1 MKAAIQISGQ
11 LSSNCTLLCAITSG
25 RIYCTI
31 EHSFQS
37 PIMVFFYSKEDAK
50 KALSNA
56 RKYLIGEG
64 QSQATKKYAGD
75 FRYNAGK
82 SILYDASFAEII

>member
-1 MKAAIQISGQ
+1 MKAAITISGQ
-11 LSSNCTLLCAITSG
+11 LQGNCTLLCAITSG

-50 KALSNA
+50 RALSNA
-56 RKYLIGEG
+56 RKYLINEG
-64 QSQATKKYAGD
+64 QIQATKKYTGD
-75 FRYNAGK
+75 FKYNAGK
-82 SILYDASFAEII
+82 SISYDASFAEIT